1 MKKKKPWIVGI
12 LMTSIVLLFGGT
24 VFLASSLGGGY
35 FLTDSTDNSFDGKT
49 TNPVSIPCD
58 SSLLG
63 CRKEFSL
70 SCSDG
75 EGGEGGASQD
85 CGDYRNNAIFTRIV
99 PRFIS
104 WIIGIAGGSA
114 VLIAII
120 AGIMMMMA
128 GVQEDMNDKA
138 KKTLTYAIVGILLS
152 SFSYLI
158 VELINR
164 LPFPS

>member
-12 LMTSIVLLFGGT
+12 LLMSIMLLFGGT
-24 VFLASSLGGGY
+24 VFLTSSLEGGY
-35 FLTDSTDNSFDGKT
+35 FTAGIFGGSDGKT

-70 SCSDG
+70 KCGDG
-75 EGGEGGASQD
+75 EGGEGGTEQD
-85 CGDYRNNAIFTRIV
+85 CGDYRSNALFTRVV

-104 WIIGIAGGSA
+104 WIIGIAAGSA

-128 GVQEDMNDKA
+128 GVQEDMIEKA
-138 KKTLTYAIVGILLS
+138 KKTLTYAIVGILLA

-164 LPFPS
+164 LPFPN